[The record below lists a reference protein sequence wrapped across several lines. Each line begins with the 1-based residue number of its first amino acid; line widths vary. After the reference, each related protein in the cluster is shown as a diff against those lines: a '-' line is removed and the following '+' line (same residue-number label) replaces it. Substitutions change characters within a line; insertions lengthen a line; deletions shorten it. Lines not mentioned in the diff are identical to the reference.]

1 MKKYKFLH
9 FSCISLLIIL
19 SCNPDTNRNKN
30 INVLE
35 IQIDSLRSIYNIP
48 AISYGVIR
56 NDSVIVQNTIG
67 YRNIETK
74 ENAQISDLFH
84 IGSNT
89 KAFTSFI
96 AAKAIEDGL
105 ITWDTKFFDLY
116 PELKVESNQAY
127 ANISFKELLSH
138 RAQLISFQNTSEVYP
153 IVDYEKNISPDIS
166 LPEKRYEFIKQVLK
180 YDPNPLFEHP
190 DDRYSNAGYIAAAIM
205 LEKATTK
212 TWEDLIV
219 EMSDNLELGIHIGW
233 PDDSNPNQP
242 LGHIKPKEWLIDIDK
257 EMIPLPY
264 VLKKY
269 HYFNQYILL
278 CSPSGHLSIAL
289 PNFLEYL
296 RLNINGLNGENNYLK
311 AETYKELFHMYP
323 DYSCGWMNENYYTPC
338 FHHKGSAGTFNSI
351 AIIVPDKKV
360 GIVIMMNAANG
371 DAINELAE
379 LLINKYAT

>member
-9 FSCISLLIIL
+9 FSCISLLLII
-19 SCNPDTNRNKN
+19 SCNPDSYRNKN

-74 ENAQISDLFH
+74 ANAQISDLFH

-116 PELKVESNQAY
+116 PELKVESHHAY
-127 ANISFKELLSH
+127 ANISLKELLSH

-166 LPEKRYEFIKQVLK
+166 LHEKRYEFIKQVLK
-180 YDPNPLFEHP
+180 YDPIPFFEHP

-212 TWEDLIV
+212 TWEDLIN

-233 PDDSNPNQP
+233 PDDFNSNQP
-242 LGHIKPKEWLIDIDK
+242 LGHIKPKEWLIDIEK

-278 CSPSGHLSIAL
+278 NSPSGHLSIAL

-296 RLNINGLNGENNYLK
+296 RLNINGLSGENNYLK
-311 AETYKELFHMYP
+311 TETYKELFHMYP
-323 DYSCGWMNENYYTPC
+323 DYSCGWMNEKYYTPC
-338 FHHKGSAGTFNSI
+338 FHHKGGAGTFNSI

-371 DAINELAE
+371 DAINELAK

>member
-9 FSCISLLIIL
+9 FSCISLLLII
-19 SCNPDTNRNKN
+19 SCNPDSYRNKN

-74 ENAQISDLFH
+74 ANAQISDLFH

-116 PELKVESNQAY
+116 PELIVESHHAY
-127 ANISFKELLSH
+127 ANISLKELLSH
-138 RAQLISFQNTSEVYP
+138 RAQLISFQNTSEIYP

-166 LPEKRYEFIKQVLK
+166 LHEKRYEFIKQVLK
-180 YDPNPLFEHP
+180 YDPIPLFEHP

-212 TWEDLIV
+212 TWEDLIN

-233 PDDSNPNQP
+233 PDDFNSNQP
-242 LGHIKPKEWLIDIDK
+242 LGHIKPKEWLIDIEK
-257 EMIPLPY
+257 ELIPLPY

-278 CSPSGHLSIAL
+278 NSPSGHLSIAL

-296 RLNINGLNGENNYLK
+296 RLNINGLSGENNYLK
-311 AETYKELFHMYP
+311 TETYKELFHMYP
-323 DYSCGWMNENYYTPC
+323 DYSCGWMNEKYYTPC
-338 FHHKGSAGTFNSI
+338 FHHKGGAGTFNSI

-371 DAINELAE
+371 DAINELAK